1 MAYFS
6 TSFSSRVMVPSSF
19 TKQGIIERA
28 ALADLQVILQCPVA
42 GKDIFK
48 INLSARAGQLVEG
61 VKGIGTEM
69 ASNYC

>member
-19 TKQGIIERA
+19 TKIERA